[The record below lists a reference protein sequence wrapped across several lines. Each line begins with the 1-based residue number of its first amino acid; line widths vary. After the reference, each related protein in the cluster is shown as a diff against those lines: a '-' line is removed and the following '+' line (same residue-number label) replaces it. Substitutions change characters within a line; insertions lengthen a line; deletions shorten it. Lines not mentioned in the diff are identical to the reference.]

1 MKRLFHALIATCLLA
16 PWTAGAAGTDTVPT
30 WSSSIACIVYSHCS
44 TCHNPTGIAP
54 FSLMSYHDAFLEMQ
68 PMKHDVTS
76 KIMPPYLPNTSYQ
89 KYADMHILSDQE
101 IQTIAA
107 WVDAGGPLGDTTL
120 APPPPVFTS
129 SVQITNPDLTGRIPD
144 YTVPYTGNDLY
155 RCFVITNP
163 LSSAQFI
170 KSIEVIPGD
179 RSAVHHVLVYQ
190 DTSSALLTALD
201 SAGSGP
207 GYTNF
212 GGTGSQKSTL
222 INGWVP
228 GSGVYSTPAGMG
240 IKIPAGA
247 RIVVQIHYPV
257 SAQGKLDSTRV
268 NIKYVQGGTSGTRNV
283 SLAPILNYITS
294 MTDGPIVIP
303 ADSVKTFHEQYAIP
317 AVNVTILGV
326 APHAHLV
333 CRSMKAWAVSPAGD
347 TIPLVDIPKWDFHWQ
362 GFHPFQKPIKI
373 PASST
378 LYGIATY
385 DNTYNNPDGP
395 RPLQTVTA
403 GESTTDEMMLFYF
416 SYLVYQN
423 GDENI
428 IIDTASH
435 DAHYLNCQPRLEI
448 VDTTTGPNAVAAVN
462 SDKLIRI
469 YPNPAKTTLY
479 YESAEE
485 VKEINLTDVA
495 GQVVRTATAPERSG
509 QVSLSGLSSGIYFI
523 RVTDAAGLSST
534 HRFVKE

>member
-1 MKRLFHALIATCLLA
+1 MKRILHALTAICLMAPLATRA
-16 PWTAGAAGTDTVPT
+16 TGADTVPT
-30 WSSSIACIVYSHCS
+30 WSSSVACILYTHCTS
-44 TCHNPTGIAP
+44 CHNPTGIAP
-54 FSLMSYHDAFLEMQ
+54 FSLMSYTDAVLEMQ
-68 PMKHDVTS
+68 PMQHDVTR
-76 KIMPPYLPNTSYQ
+76 KIMPPYLPNTAYQ
-89 KYADMHILSDQE
+89 KYADMHVLSDAE

-107 WVDAGGPLGDTTL
+107 WVDAGGPQGDTTQ
-120 APPPPVFTS
+120 APPAPVYTS
-129 SVQITNPDLTGRIPD
+129 NIQITNPDLTGRIPD
-144 YTVPYTGNDLY
+144 YTVPYTGTDLY

-163 LSSAQFI
+163 LPAAQFI

-179 RSAVHHVLVYQ
+179 RTAVHHVLVYQ
-190 DTSSALLTALD
+190 DTSSVLLTSLD
-201 SAGSGP
+201 SAGTGP

-247 RIVVQIHYPV
+247 RIIVQIHYPV

-268 NIKYVQGGTSGTRNV
+268 NIQYVQGSTASTRNV

-294 MTDGPIVIP
+294 MTDGPIVVP
-303 ADSVKTFHEQYAIP
+303 ADSVRTFHEQYTIP
-317 AVNVTILGV
+317 AVNVTVLGV

-347 TIPLVDIPKWDFHWQ
+347 TIPLVDIPQWDFHWQ
-362 GFHPFQKPIKI
+362 GFHPFQRPIKI

-378 LYGIATY
+378 LYGVATY
-385 DNTYNNPDGP
+385 DNTYNNPNGP
-395 RPLQTVTA
+395 RPLQLVTA

-416 SYLVYQN
+416 SYLIYQN

-435 DAHYLNCQPRLEI
+435 DAHYLNCQPRLEVI
-448 VDTTTGPNAVAAVN
+448 DTTTGPNAIAEVSSSN
-462 SDKLIRI
+462 LIRI
-469 YPNPAKTTLY
+469 YPNPAQNTLY

-485 VKEINLTDVA
+485 VAEITLTDIA
-495 GQVVRTATAPERSG
+495 GQTVKTLATPDRRG
-509 QVSLSGLSSGIYFI
+509 QLLLSGLSSGVYFI
-523 RVTDAAGLSST
+523 KVTDLSGTSRT
-534 HRFVKE
+534 HRFVTE

>member
-1 MKRLFHALIATCLLA
+1 MKKILHALIAACMLA
-16 PWTAGAAGTDTVPT
+16 PLATSASGTDSVPT
-30 WSSSIACIVYSHCS
+30 WSSSIACIVYSHCTS
-44 TCHNPTGIAP
+44 CHNPTGIAP
-54 FSLMSYHDAFLEMQ
+54 FSLMSYADALLEMA
-68 PMKHDVTS
+68 PMKHDVTQ

-89 KYADMHILSDQE
+89 KYADMHVLSEAE

-107 WVDAGGPLGDTTL
+107 WVDAGGPMGDTTQ
-120 APPPPVFTS
+120 APPPPVYTS

-144 YTVPYTGNDLY
+144 FTVPYTGNDLY

-163 LSSAQFI
+163 LPSTQYI
-170 KSIEVIPGD
+170 KSLEVIPGD

-201 SAGSGP
+201 SAGAGP

-222 INGWVP
+222 VNGWVP
-228 GSGVYSTPAGMG
+228 GSGVYTTPAGMG
-240 IKIPAGA
+240 IKIPAGG

-268 NIKYVQGGTSGTRNV
+268 NIKFTPTTSGIRNV
-283 SLAPILNYITS
+283 TLTPILNYITD

-303 ADSVKTFHEQYAIP
+303 ADSIKTFHEQYTLP
-317 AVNVTILGV
+317 GVNVTVLGI

-333 CRSMKAWAVSPAGD
+333 CRSMKAWAVDPAGD
-347 TIPLVDIPKWDFHWQ
+347 TIPLIDIPRWDFHWQ
-362 GFHPFQKPIKI
+362 GFHPFQKPLKI

-403 GESTTDEMMLFYF
+403 GEATTDEMMLFYF

-435 DAHYLNCQPRLEI
+435 DAHYLNCQPRLELI
-448 VDTTTGPNAVAAVN
+448 DTTTGPNTVVAVAN
-462 SDKLIRI
+462 TNLIRI
-469 YPNPAKTTLY
+469 YPNPAQSILY
-479 YESAEE
+479 YESAETVSE
-485 VKEINLTDVA
+485 ITLSDITGQSVKIL
-495 GQVVRTATAPERSG
+495 TAPEKLG
-509 QVSLSGLSSGIYFI
+509 QLSLSGLSPGIYFI
-523 RVTDAAGLSST
+523 KVTDAQGTSST

>member
-1 MKRLFHALIATCLLA
+1 MKRLLHALIAVCLLA
-16 PWTAGAAGTDTVPT
+16 PITMSAADTDSVPT
-30 WSSSIACIVYSHCS
+30 WSSSIACIVYSHCTS
-44 TCHNPTGIAP
+44 CHNPSGIAP
-54 FSLMSYHDAFLEMQ
+54 FSLMSYSDAFLQMQ
-68 PMKHDVTS
+68 SMKHDVTR
-76 KIMPPYLPNTSYQ
+76 KIMPPYLPNTAYQ
-89 KYADMHILSDQE
+89 KYADMHVLSDAE

-107 WVDAGGPLGDTTL
+107 WVDAGGPQGDTTQ
-120 APPPPVFTS
+120 APPAPVYTS
-129 SVQITNPDLTGRIPD
+129 NVQITNPDLTGRIPD

-163 LSSAQFI
+163 LPTTQFI

-179 RSAVHHVLVYQ
+179 RTAVHHVLVYQ

-201 SAGSGP
+201 SAGAGP

-247 RIVVQIHYPV
+247 RIVIQIHYPV

-268 NIKYVQGGTSGTRNV
+268 NIKYVQGGSGTRNV

-303 ADSVKTFHEQYAIP
+303 ADSVRTFHEQYTIP

-347 TIPLVDIPKWDFHWQ
+347 TIPLIDIPQWDFHWQ
-362 GFHPFQKPIKI
+362 GFHPFQRPIKI

-385 DNTYNNPDGP
+385 DNTYNNPNGP

-416 SYLVYQN
+416 SYLVYQS

-435 DAHYLNCQPRLEI
+435 DAHYMNCQPRLEV
-448 VDTTTGPNAVAAVN
+448 VDTTTGPNAVASVA
-462 SDKLIRI
+462 SDPLMRI
-469 YPNPAKTTLY
+469 YPNPARSVLY
-479 YESAEE
+479 YENAT
-485 VKEINLTDVA
+485 EILELTLTDIT
-495 GQVVRTATAPERSG
+495 GKSVRTVNAPERTG
-509 QVSLSGLSSGIYFI
+509 QIAVADLSPGIYLL
-523 RVTDAAGLSST
+523 RVKDAMGTNSQ